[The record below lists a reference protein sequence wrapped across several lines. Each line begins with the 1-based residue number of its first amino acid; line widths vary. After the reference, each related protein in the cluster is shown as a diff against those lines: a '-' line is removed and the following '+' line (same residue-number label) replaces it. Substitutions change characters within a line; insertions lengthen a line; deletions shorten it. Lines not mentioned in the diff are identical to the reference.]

1 MIQFIVYGT
10 YDYSCH
16 IREDEI
22 SVEVERSARYLTY
35 RRMCRREPAE
45 CTIASENGSII
56 INPVEPLSLP
66 KEVTR
71 YLEVH
76 FNPIFIEPEIT
87 RQLFLTFPVEIGV
100 FIRAK
105 GDYDLLDVF
114 SPAKPKYSLYGPP
127 DYGCVTRWHESAIH
141 HDIPVTNPLREGVL
155 DLTIVNEGRSWIE
168 VSRAVFVNAG
178 MTIWYGDYV
187 AMSARMELFS
197 NLVAETRILSAP
209 EKPGMTMSLPAYS
222 AKKVSVVEMVNQ
234 IPFYSTKKAF
244 IPEKTGFLMEFG
256 LGDKI
261 ADD

>member
-1 MIQFIVYGT
+1 VIQFTVYGT
-10 YDYSCH
+10 YDYSCY

-35 RRMCRREPAE
+35 KRVCRGEPAE
-45 CTIASENGSII
+45 RVIASENGSII
-56 INPVEPLSLP
+56 INPVEPLNLP

-71 YLEVH
+71 YLELH
-76 FNPIFIEPEIT
+76 FNPIFVEPETT
-87 RQLFLTFPVEIGV
+87 RQLYLTFPLEIGV

-105 GDYDLLDVF
+105 DDYDLLDVF

-127 DYGCVTRWHESAIH
+127 DYGRVTRWHESTIH
-141 HDIPVTNPLREGVL
+141 QDIPKTDPLREGVL
-155 DLTIVNEGRSWIE
+155 DLTVVNEGRTWIE
-168 VSRAVFVNAG
+168 VSRAVFVNTG
-178 MTIWYGDYV
+178 MTIWYGDFV

-197 NLVAETRILSAP
+197 NIVAETRVLSTP
-209 EKPGMTMSLPAYS
+209 EKTGFTRSLPAYS

-244 IPEKTGFLMEFG
+244 VPEKTGFLMEFG
-256 LGDKI
+256 LGDKV